1 MAVKSRNAAGAQE
14 AMIRHLNIVS
24 QYAQCY
30 PARDSGE
37 EEAPVPEEA

>member
-1 MAVKSRNAAGAQE
+1 MAVKNRNAAEAQE
-14 AMIRHLNIVS
+14 AMIRHLNVVS
-24 QYAQCY
+24 RYALCY